1 MQLSNKVYN
10 TLKWVV
16 MIALPAITTLYTALA
31 AIWGWPMADAVS
43 QTIAAITTFLG
54 VLLGISTY
62 SYNRAQAETV
72 AQSQTKTKKT
82 GGNSGKAKS

>member
-1 MQLSNKVYN
+1 MQMNDKLYN
-10 TLKWVV
+10 ILKWVV
-16 MIALPAITTLYTALA
+16 MIALPAIATLYTALA

-62 SYNRAQAETV
+62 SYNKSQAAET
-72 AQSQTKTKKT
+72 AAQTKTKKT
-82 GGNSGKAKS
+82 SGNGKAKS

>member
-1 MQLSNKVYN
+1 MQLNDRVYN
-10 TLKWVV
+10 ILKWVV
-16 MIALPAITTLYTALA
+16 MIALPAIATLYTALA

-62 SYNRAQAETV
+62 SYNKAQAETT
-72 AQSQTKTKKT
+72 AQTQTKKT
-82 GGNSGKAKS
+82 GGNGKAKS